1 MFDYL
6 TEAQRLR
13 QHDTPFVLATVV
25 RVERPTSAKPGAKAI
40 VTGDGE
46 LQGWIGG
53 SCARPTVIREA
64 LKALVD
70 GQPRLLHLS
79 PSEMLRGI
87 PSEGLVEV
95 PLTCASGGTLEIY
108 LEPYLPQPHVLA
120 IGHLPVVEAL
130 VNFAKDLGYR
140 ASVMGQ
146 GVTHEEHPRADAVLE
161 LDLGALPIT
170 PNTYV
175 VVASHGNYDETA
187 LEVALR
193 SDAVYVAIVAS
204 KKRAASVLDYLRESG
219 LTEAQ
224 LHKLKFPA
232 GLDIGAATPEEIA
245 LSIVAEMVTIR
256 RRRTADDRRVDSVAD
271 LSSVV
276 GNQSSS
282 AEAICPT
289 CGMTVNKATALHT
302 HEYKGIRYYFCCP
315 NCKRHFVKDPEMLH
329 TTH

>member
-13 QHDTPFVLATVV
+13 ERDVPFVLATVV

-40 VTGDGE
+40 VTRDSDGDGE
-46 LQGWIGG
+46 LRGWIGG
-53 SCARPTVIREA
+53 SCASPTVVREA
-64 LKALVD
+64 LKALAD

-79 PSEMLRGI
+79 PTEMLRGI

-108 LEPYLPQPHVLA
+108 LEPHLPQPHVLT

-146 GVTHEEHPRADAVLE
+146 GVWREEYPRADSVLE
-161 LDLGALPIT
+161 LDLDALPINK
-170 PNTYV
+170 NTYV

-193 SDAVYVAIVAS
+193 SEAAYVAIVAS
-204 KKRAASVLDYLRESG
+204 KKRAASVLAYLRESG

-224 LHKLKFPA
+224 LGKLKFPA
-232 GLDIGAATPEEIA
+232 GLDIGAATPEEIG
-245 LSIVAEMVTIR
+245 LSIVAEMVQLR
-256 RRRTADDRRVDSVAD
+256 RRGQWVSGTVDSEQA
-271 LSSVV
+271 SSV
-276 GNQSSS
+276 SH
-282 AEAICPT
+282 EAICPT
-289 CGMTVNKATALHT
+289 CGMTVDKAKALHT
-302 HEYKGIRYYFCCP
+302 HEYNGVMYYFCCP
-315 NCKRHFVKDPEMLH
+315 NCKRHFVKDPEKMLA
-329 TTH
+329 TRS